1 MDMDRIV
8 LTGMRF
14 YGYHGVMPEET
25 KLGQPFA
32 VDVELYA
39 DLRRA
44 GITDDLA
51 ETIHYGH
58 VYDTVKRVVEG
69 RPYKLIE
76 AVAEQLAKQLLSG
89 YPAAEV
95 VVRVHKPRAP
105 IAGTFDGITVE
116 VRRRREA

>member
-58 VYDTVKRVVEG
+58 VYETVKRVVEG

>member
-1 MDMDRIV
+1 MNMDRIV

-25 KLGQPFA
+25 QLGQPFA

-58 VYDTVKRVVEG
+58 VYETVKRIVEG

-76 AVAEQLAKQLLSG
+76 AVAEKLAEHLLSG